1 MYLASNSLC
10 HYLALSAKRLCTDM
24 VDPIATAPLLS
35 CRLIALNKCPGAC
48 PISIGDTA
56 RRIIAKAILTI
67 TKADTQEETGSVQL
81 CADQISGTKIA
92 VYTVKTLFQQEDT
105 EAILLVDA
113 TNAFNFLNRLIALHN
128 ICQLCPSLSTVLI
141 NTYRAPTK
149 LFVDSSVLYS
159 SEGTTQGDPLV
170 MPMYALATIPL
181 IKKLQ
186 SVEDVKQVWYA
197 DDASAAGK
205 ITRLH
210 KWWNHLTTLGPRFG
224 YFANAT
230 KT

>member
-10 HYLALSAKRLCTDM
+10 HYLTLSAKRLCTDM

-35 CRLIALNKCPGAC
+35 CRLIALNKCPGAR

-105 EAILLVDA
+105 EAILLMDA
-113 TNAFNFLNRLIALHN
+113 TNAFNSLNRLVALHN
-128 ICQLCPSLSTVLI
+128 ICHFCHHLCPSLATVLI
-141 NTYRAPTK
+141 NTYRTPTK
-149 LFVDSSVLYS
+149 LFVDGSVFTRVKVQHKAIHWLC
-159 SEGTTQGDPLV
+159 QCMH
-170 MPMYALATIPL
+170 MPPYL
-181 IKKLQ
+181 
-186 SVEDVKQVWYA
+186 S
-197 DDASAAGK
+197 
-205 ITRLH
+205 
-210 KWWNHLTTLGPRFG
+210 
-224 YFANAT
+224 
-230 KT
+230 